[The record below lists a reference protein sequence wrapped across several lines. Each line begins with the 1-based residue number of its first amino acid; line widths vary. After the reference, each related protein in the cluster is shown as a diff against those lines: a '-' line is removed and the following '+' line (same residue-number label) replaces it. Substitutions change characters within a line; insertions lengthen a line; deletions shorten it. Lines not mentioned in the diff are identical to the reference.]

1 MIYGQLIEFFHH
13 FIRDEK
19 HRKKK
24 LFPRT
29 KQNIEIINYFPLK
42 TFGLTLSIEIGFAF
56 LKTRADDKQICEESK
71 KLKQN
76 ERAKK
81 KVGAD

>member
-42 TFGLTLSIEIGFAF
+42 TFCLTLSIEIGFAF
-56 LKTRADDKQICEESK
+56 LKTRADGKQMCGRIEK
-71 KLKQN
+71 IKQN
-76 ERAKK
+76 E
-81 KVGAD
+81 